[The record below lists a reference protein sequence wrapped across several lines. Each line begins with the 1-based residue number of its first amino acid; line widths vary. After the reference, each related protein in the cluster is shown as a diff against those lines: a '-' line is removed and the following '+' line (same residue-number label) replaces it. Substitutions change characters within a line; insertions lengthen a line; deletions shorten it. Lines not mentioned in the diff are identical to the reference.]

1 VEGWPFEETKMD
13 RQFDAEL
20 NVLNEKLL
28 HMARL
33 AEESVALAVRSLKE
47 REEPLAQ
54 EVFAREGK
62 VNLLEIDIDELC
74 MRLLALRQPVAGDLR
89 FITSAMK
96 ISSELERVGDLGVNI
111 AEVSVDLLKVP
122 PLKPLIDIP
131 RMASLAQGM
140 VKDALNAFVNRDEKL
155 ARSVCER
162 DDEVD
167 SLNEQ
172 VFRELL
178 TYMMNDPTT
187 IDRAVGL
194 ILVGRHLERIAD
206 HATNIGEDVIYLVLG
221 KTIKHH
227 IEEIRREAAAKSAEK

>member
-1 VEGWPFEETKMD
+1 ME

-20 NVLNEKLL
+20 NTLNEKLL

-33 AEESVALAVRSLKE
+33 AEESVALAVKSLKE
-47 REEPLAQ
+47 RN
-54 EVFAREGK
+54 EVFAQDVLRRETD

-74 MRLLALRQPVAGDLR
+74 MRLLALRQPVASDLR

-96 ISSELERVGDLGVNI
+96 IGSDLERVGDLAVNI
-111 AEVSVDLLKVP
+111 AEVSLELLKQP

-131 RMASLAQGM
+131 RMASLAQSM
-140 VKDALNAFVNRDEKL
+140 VKDALNAFVNRDEVL
-155 ARSVCER
+155 ARAVCER

-167 SLNEQ
+167 SLNDQ

-178 TYMMNDPTT
+178 TYMMNDPST
-187 IDRAVGL
+187 INRAVGL
-194 ILVGRHLERIAD
+194 ILIGRHLERIAD

-227 IEEIRREAAAKSAEK
+227 IEEIRRESAVQAAQK